1 MKLDIRIYAGSKWS
15 EHQVEIPPERPGTS
29 AQGSLQIYLD
39 GKQIDAQGEEISPGL
54 YSILVGPRSY
64 EAHVSIRP
72 GEAGRHQRRFAVT
85 VELRQYLIEVRDLG
99 RGRRG
104 SLGAETEG
112 PQEIVAPMPGKIVKL
127 LVSEAQEVSRDQGL
141 LVVEAMKMQNE
152 LRAPRGGRVER
163 IYVREGMAVE
173 TGFRLLRLV

>member
-1 MKLDIRIYAGSKWS
+1 MRFDLRIFAGSKCS
-15 EHQVEIPPERPGTS
+15 DHQVELPLEWPGTS
-29 AQGSLQIYLD
+29 AQGSLQIFLD
-39 GKQIDAQGEEISPGL
+39 GKQIDAQAEEISPGL

-72 GEAGRHQRRFAVT
+72 GEAGRRQRCLLVT
-85 VELRQYLIEVRDLG
+85 VGLRQYLVEVRDLG

-104 SLGAETEG
+104 SLGAEAAG

-127 LVSEAQEVSRDQGL
+127 LVTEAQEVTRDQGL